1 MPSSGK
7 VRWGIIGPGGI
18 SATLLR
24 DLDRASNYTVNAV
37 ASRDRTR
44 AEAFASRFGIEQVY
58 DTYDDLLA
66 DPGVDAVYIGLP
78 NSLHHPMTM
87 KSLAAGKHVLCEKPY
102 TRHPDEVEMAFTEAA
117 TRRLFLMEAFMWR
130 HRPQVRKFV
139 ELLPEIG
146 ELRAIRTRFSFVLR
160 NQDDVR
166 LDPNLDGGALMDVG
180 CYSVSGARLIA
191 GEDPVRVFGEQ
202 KLAASGVDEEF
213 AGLLR
218 FRSGVVAQISCGF
231 TSEGR
236 SLEAIGSRATL
247 SIRDP
252 WLGETGGV
260 MLDGKGVPVQDAD
273 AYRLELENLSAA
285 ILGRGEPLLGRE
297 DARGQAR
304 TIEALYRSAETG
316 TAVDLEH

>member
-18 SATLLR
+18 SAILLR
-24 DLDRASNYTVNAV
+24 DLDRASNYTVTAV
-37 ASRDRTR
+37 ASRDRER
-44 AEAFASRFGIEQVY
+44 AAAFAGRFGIETVHG
-58 DTYDDLLA
+58 TYDDLLA
-66 DPGVDAVYIGLP
+66 DPNVDAVYIGLP
-78 NSLHHPMTM
+78 NSLHHAMTM

-102 TRHPDEVEMAFTEAA
+102 TRHPDEVEMAFAEAA
-117 TRRLFLMEAFMWR
+117 ARRLYLMEAFMWR
-130 HRPQVRKFV
+130 HRPQVRRFV
-139 ELLPEIG
+139 ELLGEIG
-146 ELRAIRTRFSFVLR
+146 ELRAIRARFSFVLR
-160 NQDDVR
+160 NLDDVR

-180 CYSVSGARLIA
+180 CYSISGARLIA
-191 GEDPVRVFGEQ
+191 GEEPIHVFGEQ

-218 FRSGVVAQISCGF
+218 FPSGVVAQISCGF

-260 MLDGKGVPVQDAD
+260 MLDGKDVPVQDAD
-273 AYRLELENLSAA
+273 AYRLELENLSDA
-285 ILGRGEPLLGRE
+285 ILGKGEPLLGRD

-316 TAVDLEH
+316 TAVDLER